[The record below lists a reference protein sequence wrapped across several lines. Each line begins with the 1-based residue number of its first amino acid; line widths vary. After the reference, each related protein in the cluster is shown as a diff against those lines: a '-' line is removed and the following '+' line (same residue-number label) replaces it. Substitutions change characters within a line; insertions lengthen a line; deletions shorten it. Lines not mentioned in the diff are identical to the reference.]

1 MAALA
6 DRGMRL
12 ALNPWVDTHGV
23 TQGGMMQV
31 RKLLMISAL
40 SLMLLPASAQAQSW
54 FFSPY
59 IGGNFGGNADFGD
72 FPDDDDA
79 VERRMD
85 FGATLGWNPGV
96 VGFEVDLGYSP
107 NFFED
112 TAGDR
117 NFEFGDNNVTTLMG
131 NVLFTV
137 PPGGGVHPYVSGGLG
152 LIRANVSSGT
162 GLFND
167 LSTNDLGVNIGGGL
181 NGYFNDNVGIRG
193 DIRYFRSLQDNQPD
207 NEFDLSLGS
216 FDFWRGSVGLTFRW

>member
-1 MAALA
+1 
-6 DRGMRL
+6 
-12 ALNPWVDTHGV
+12 
-23 TQGGMMQV
+23 MQV

-40 SLMLLPASAQAQSW
+40 SLVLLPASAQAQSGW
-54 FFSPY
+54 FFSPF

-85 FGATLGWNPGV
+85 FGATLGWNPSV

-107 NFFED
+107 NFFQD
-112 TAGDR
+112 TAGDL

-131 NVLFTV
+131 NVLLSA
-137 PPGGGVHPYVSGGLG
+137 PPGSGVRPYASAGLG
-152 LIRANVSSGT
+152 LIRASVQSAT

-167 LSTNDLGVNIGGGL
+167 LSTNDLGINIGGGL
-181 NGYFNDNVGIRG
+181 NANFNDNVGIRG
-193 DIRYFRSLQDNQPD
+193 DLRYFRALQDNEAD
-207 NEFDLSLGS
+207 NDLDLSLGS

>member
-1 MAALA
+1 
-6 DRGMRL
+6 
-12 ALNPWVDTHGV
+12 
-23 TQGGMMQV
+23 MQV

-85 FGATLGWNPGV
+85 FGATLGWNPSV
-96 VGFEVDLGYSP
+96 VGFEIDLGYSP

-117 NFEFGDNNVTTLMG
+117 NFDFGDSNVTTLMT
-131 NVLFTV
+131 NLLFSAPLGSPV
-137 PPGGGVHPYVSGGLG
+137 RPYLSTGLG
-152 LIRANVSSGT
+152 LMRANVSGGE

-167 LSTNDLGVNIGGGL
+167 LSTNDLGFNIGAGL
-181 NGYFNDNVGIRG
+181 NGQFSDSVGIRG
-193 DIRYFRSLQDNQPD
+193 DLRYFRSLQDNEPD
-207 NEFDLSLGS
+207 NDFDLSLGS
-216 FDFWRGSVGLTFRW
+216 FNFWRGTVGLTFRW